1 MIVAF
6 EDLKAHRGKVAMVDG
21 AFDPLHAGHVE
32 YFGHAA
38 SLGLPVL
45 CNVASDRYLE
55 GKHYPVLRQAERA
68 KVIEALRPVEYVH
81 ANPFD
86 TETVLKELRPKYYVK
101 GDDWNG
107 RLPQEQIDLCRE
119 YGTEIIYLDT
129 IRNSSTNIVR
139 QFLAHHGVENSLES
153 YEDFVLQQAEPGAE
167 KFSEEYFTDSWRDQG
182 NSYQIEVRRKIEAR
196 NPSLIKEVFAPQR
209 VLDMGCGPGA
219 LMYLLHEIGIE
230 ADGVDFSAT
239 SKEIAPQEVKDHI
252 RLGSITDIDL
262 PNDSYDLVIC
272 REVFEHMPVIK
283 VQKAV
288 ENLCRISSRF
298 VYVTTRF
305 HPAPTSLFDVTT
317 EFDVDPTHINCMNK
331 DMLRLM
337 FILQGFRRRADLEAR
352 MDWLNKNRVLVY
364 ERSRPKA

>member
-1 MIVAF
+1 MIISYN
-6 EDLKAHRGKVAMVDG
+6 DLASHRQAVSMVDG
-21 AFDPLHAGHVE
+21 AFDPLHAGHIE
-32 YFGHAA
+32 YFEQAA
-38 SLGLPVL
+38 SLGLPIL
-45 CNVASDRYLE
+45 CNLASDRYLE
-55 GKHYPVLRQAERA
+55 GKHYPVLPQSERA
-68 KVIEALRPVEYVH
+68 KVIDGLKPIAYVH
-81 ANPFD
+81 PNAFD
-86 TETVLKELRPKYYVK
+86 TETVLRELRPKYYVK
-101 GDDWNG
+101 GDDWKG
-107 RLPQEQIDLCRE
+107 RLPSEQSDICKEHDV
-119 YGTEIIYLDT
+119 EIIYLDT
-129 IRNSSTNIVR
+129 VRNSSSDLVR
-139 QFLAHHGVENSLES
+139 RFLAHHGVGNSLES
-153 YEDFVLQQAEPGAE
+153 YEDFVLTQAEPGAE

-196 NPSLIKEVFAPQR
+196 NPQLIKETFAPQS

-219 LMYLLHEIGIE
+219 LMYLLHEVGVE

-239 SKEIAPQEVKDHI
+239 SKEIAPVEVKDRI
-252 RLGSITDIDL
+252 QIGSITDVAL
-262 PNDSYDLVIC
+262 PPDSYDLVIC

-337 FILQGFRRRADLEAR
+337 FVLQGFRRREDLEFK
-352 MDWLNKNRVLVY
+352 MDWLNKSRVLVY
-364 ERSRPKA
+364 EKARN